1 MTESLI
7 WTASFG
13 FFYLLR
19 AICDFLHDFPF
30 PWWPEMTQISY
41 DALCGKHSLQSILPH
56 FSLLIYWPPTPL
68 FFLFLVVQ
76 IFLFPAYVL
85 KLKNAYLAD
94 GINTVPQQM
103 FLVSV
108 HETATRWCGS
118 AWHYFLSGETDAA
131 WIYSFYCWFLFVI
144 FFPHCSSLMTLW
156 QIWCF
161 CDLFRLC
168 LWPCFRSPLFLKAQT
183 DLNLPLSLSASP
195 LAVLLGI
202 CFQVNF
208 QLLPTVFMYL
218 NLTIPIQNV
227 LLCRHKYQNN

>member
-68 FFLFLVVQ
+68 FFLFVVVQ

-144 FFPHCSSLMTLW
+144 FFPTV
-156 QIWCF
+156 
-161 CDLFRLC
+161 
-168 LWPCFRSPLFLKAQT
+168 
-183 DLNLPLSLSASP
+183 PLSWRCGKFGVFVTCSVFAYDL
-195 LAVLLGI
+195 VLEVL
-202 CFQVNF
+202 CFW
-208 QLLPTVFMYL
+208 
-218 NLTIPIQNV
+218 
-227 LLCRHKYQNN
+227 RHKLTWIYLWACLPPL